1 MVFLSVVHNAPKNK
15 KKIIAIGGKNFKN
28 KLFLVYL
35 MVHAHKAFLALCFY
49 KESIVNPTA
58 LIVATG
64 IKEAATTV
72 SG

>member
-1 MVFLSVVHNAPKNK
+1 
-15 KKIIAIGGKNFKN
+15 
-28 KLFLVYL
+28 

-49 KESIVNPTA
+49 IESIVNPTA

-64 IKEAATTV
+64 IKEAAATTV